1 MQVVSINVKIAML
14 RKHSTGG
21 IPSRINWDKEN
32 DDIFVYRV
40 SELTV
45 EDPVKHSEK
54 IPVFINLTLP
64 NLNCKCKYISCQ
76 ISRWTFHLL

>member
-1 MQVVSINVKIAML
+1 MQVVSINVTIAML
-14 RKHSTGG
+14 KTHSTGG
-21 IPSRINWDKEN
+21 IPSQINGDKNN

-64 NLNCKCKYISCQ
+64 NLNCKCKC
-76 ISRWTFHLL
+76 ISRRTSI